1 MPTVKEL
8 TAGYGDFMLSP
19 RGGMGVCEVCFNL
32 TDGYARCYACARGER
47 WLDAVAPISYSV
59 AHEQLHHA
67 LACYKRLC
75 GAPAMRMRMELAA
88 VLWRHLVEHERCL
101 AAAAQVARFK
111 LVTTVPAGTAERDSR
126 HPLRVL
132 VRDLVEPVRPR
143 YERLLD
149 RSPVQVP
156 PREFDVRRFTARR
169 RLSGEVLLI
178 DDTWTTGASAQSAAA
193 ALKSAGA
200 SSVAAVVIGRH
211 VNREWGSNDRRLGA
225 LTSPFD
231 WRRCAHCQTRHGPRA
246 TPRASGRGH
255 DSAAP
260 PQPLRGQGPRC
271 PTTPEHS
278 PAAATP

>member
-8 TAGYGDFMLSP
+8 TAGYGNFMLSP
-19 RGGMGVCEVCFNL
+19 RGGTGVCEVCFNL
-32 TDGYARCYACARGER
+32 TDGYARCYPCARGQR

-59 AHEQLHHA
+59 AHEQLHHV

-75 GAPAMRMRMELAA
+75 GAPAARMRMELAA

-101 AAAAQVARFK
+101 ATAAQVARFE
-111 LVTTVPAGTAERDSR
+111 LVTCVPAGTTERDSG

-132 VRDLVEPVRPR
+132 VRDLVQPVRRR
-143 YERLLD
+143 YQRLLE
-149 RSPVQVP
+149 RSPVQVS
-156 PREFDVRRFTARR
+156 PREFDIRRFTARR
-169 RLSGEVLLI
+169 LLSGETVLLI

-211 VNREWGSNDRRLGA
+211 VNREWGSNDRRLCA

-231 WRRCAHCQTRHGPRA
+231 WRWCAHCQPAHGSRSRP
-246 TPRASGRGH
+246 GNRGTIM
-255 DSAAP
+255 S
-260 PQPLRGQGPRC
+260 Q
-271 PTTPEHS
+271 
-278 PAAATP
+278 